1 MTLEAIG
8 RLLHEQRRMAG
19 KKLKDIKLLTAMNPS
34 NVSRIERGVKPL
46 VQFATLVR
54 LCEVYGFELVV
65 QKKAVTDE

>member
-19 KKLKDIKLLTAMNPS
+19 KKLKDVKLETEMNPS

-46 VQFATLVR
+46 VQFVTLAR
-54 LCEVYGFELVV
+54 LCEVYGFELVA
-65 QKKAVTDE
+65 QKKAVANE